1 MNRRIAVG
9 TSVALVLLVGS
20 VIAAETL
27 KSGPQPG
34 DMVPGPFHPLNVTG
48 DNAGQ
53 KACQV

>member
-9 TSVALVLLVGS
+9 SSAAFMLLVGS
-20 VIAAETL
+20 LIAAETL

-34 DMVPGPFHPLNVTG
+34 DMLPGPFHPLNVTG
-48 DNAGQ
+48 ANAGQ